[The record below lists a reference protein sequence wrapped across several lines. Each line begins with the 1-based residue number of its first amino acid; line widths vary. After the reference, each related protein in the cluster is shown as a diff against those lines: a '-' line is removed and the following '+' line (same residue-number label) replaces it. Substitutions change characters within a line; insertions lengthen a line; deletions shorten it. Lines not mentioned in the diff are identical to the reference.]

1 LVKDIY
7 QATQSW
13 PREELYGLTNQ
24 AAPVRSTPARRAGG
38 GRRAAVSVPANIAEG
53 KGRIG
58 SQELLHR
65 ATGPD
70 GPECFALSGLSIATG
85 SLAET
90 ETLLLIARDLG
101 YIHDEDTQR
110 LLSQTNTVG
119 QLIGGLRRSLR
130 PTTERQTPN
139 AERRT
144 PPAAHETRDRP
155 T

>member
-1 LVKDIY
+1 MNTTIHTYQDLTAWQKAMALVKDIY

-58 SQELLHR
+58 SQELLHH
-65 ATGPD
+65 
-70 GPECFALSGLSIATG
+70 LSIATG

-101 YIHDEDTQR
+101 YIRDEDTQR

-119 QLIGGLRRSLR
+119 QLIGGLRHSLR
-130 PTTERQTPN
+130 PLV
-139 AERRT
+139 RR
-144 PPAAHETRDRP
+144 
-155 T
+155 

>member
-1 LVKDIY
+1 MALVKDIY

-24 AAPVRSTPARRAGG
+24 E
-38 GRRAAVSVPANIAEG
+38 RRAAVSVPANIAEG

-58 SQELLHR
+58 SQELLHH
-65 ATGPD
+65 
-70 GPECFALSGLSIATG
+70 LSIAAG

-101 YIHDEDTQR
+101 YIRDEDTQR

-130 PTTERQTPN
+130 PQPSVRFSALGVRPVPEEQPERQTPN
-139 AERRT
+139 AQRHAT
-144 PPAAHETRDRP
+144 PPPIPPGTGSLGY
-155 T
+155 

>member
-1 LVKDIY
+1 MYTTIHTYQDLTAWQKAMALVKDIY

-24 AAPVRSTPARRAGG
+24 V
-38 GRRAAVSVPANIAEG
+38 RRAAVSVPANIAEG

-58 SQELLHR
+58 SPAAGGSQSFLHELLHH
-65 ATGPD
+65 
-70 GPECFALSGLSIATG
+70 LSIATG

-101 YIHDEDTQR
+101 YIRDEDTQR

-130 PTTERQTPN
+130 PLV
-139 AERRT
+139 RR
-144 PPAAHETRDRP
+144 
-155 T
+155 